1 MAKKTK
7 TSSAETCFT
16 GVEFYDMSKTSI
28 GKNTKIG
35 KGSVIFT
42 NVIIGNNGSIGKN
55 CKICSGV
62 IIGHY
67 TKIGDNTVI
76 SAESIIGNDCSI
88 EALSHIGRHNTIR
101 SGSVFNS
108 PIILN
113 DIDDE

>member
-1 MAKKTK
+1 MATK
-7 TSSAETCFT
+7 TTNAETCFI
-16 GVEFYDMSKTSI
+16 GVEFYDKSKTCI
-28 GKNTKIG
+28 GNKTKIG

-42 NVIIGNNGSIGKN
+42 NVIIGNNVSIGKN

-62 IIGHY
+62 IIGHN

-76 SAESIIGNDCSI
+76 SAETIIGNDCSI
-88 EALSHIGRHNTIR
+88 EPLSHIGRHNTIR
-101 SGSVFNS
+101 SGTVFNN